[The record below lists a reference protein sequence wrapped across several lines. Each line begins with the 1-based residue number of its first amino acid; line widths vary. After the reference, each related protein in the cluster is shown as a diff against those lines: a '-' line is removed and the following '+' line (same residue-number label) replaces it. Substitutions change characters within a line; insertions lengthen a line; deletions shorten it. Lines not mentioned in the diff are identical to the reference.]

1 MNTENSILRGA
12 GMEYI
17 IDIQNLKKSYKKRR
31 SNEIIEAVKGIS
43 LKVKKGEVIGLLGPN
58 GAGKTTTIK
67 MMCGLLL
74 PNEGSVIINGINMEK
89 NRLKALRHISAV
101 LEGNRNLY
109 WRLTVREN
117 MEYFSGNRG
126 MSKKEIS
133 ARIDDLLDRLNL
145 TEKSNEMVNSLSRGM
160 QQKLSIAIAIL
171 SDTEIIFLDE
181 PTLGLDVEISYEIRK
196 LLKEIAKEYN
206 KTILLSS
213 HDMPVVQEIC
223 ERVIIINKGR
233 IVTDDSVSNL
243 LSLFD
248 TKAYSF
254 TLGATLPEEDLNKV
268 KEQFIVHT
276 DTNENGQSIIT
287 VTIQHSD
294 DFYKV
299 IEIFKNRNIAI
310 EKIDRSIIDFEQVFM
325 KIVKGEFSDEVAVSV

>member
-1 MNTENSILRGA
+1 
-12 GMEYI
+12 MEYV
-17 IDIQNLKKSYKKRR
+17 IDIQNLKKSYKKRK
-31 SNEIIEAVKGIS
+31 SNELIEAVKGIS
-43 LKVKKGEVIGLLGPN
+43 LQVKKGEVVGLLGPN

-74 PNEGSVIINGINMEK
+74 PNEGTVTINGIDMIK
-89 NRLKALRHISAV
+89 HRLKALRHISTV

-126 MSKKEIS
+126 LSKKEIS
-133 ARIDDLLDRLNL
+133 ARIDELLERLNL
-145 TEKSNEMVNSLSRGM
+145 TEKANEMVNSLSRGM
-160 QQKLSIAIAIL
+160 QQKLSIAVAIL
-171 SDTEIIFLDE
+171 ANTEIIFLDE

-196 LLKEIAKEYN
+196 LLKEIAQEYN

-223 ERVIIINKGR
+223 ERVVIINEGR

-254 TLGATLPEEDLNKV
+254 TVGSTLSLKDRETIEQ
-268 KEQFIVHT
+268 QFIVQT
-276 DTNENGQSIIT
+276 EMNESGQSIVT

-299 IEIFKNRNIAI
+299 IEIFKERNIVI
-310 EKIDRSIIDFEQVFM
+310 EKVDRSIIDFEQVFM
-325 KIVKGEFSDEVAVSV
+325 KIVKGETGHEVAVSV

>member
-1 MNTENSILRGA
+1 MD
-12 GMEYI
+12 YV
-17 IDIQNLKKSYKKRR
+17 IDIQNVKKSYKKRK
-31 SNEIIEAVKGIS
+31 SNELIEAVKGIS
-43 LKVKKGEVIGLLGPN
+43 LRIKKGEVVGLLGPN

-74 PNEGSVIINGINMEK
+74 PNEGRVRINGIDMERQ
-89 NRLKALRHISAV
+89 RLKALRHISAV

-133 ARIDDLLDRLNL
+133 KKIDALLERLNL
-145 TEKSNEMVNSLSRGM
+145 TEKANEMVNSLSRGM

-171 SDTEIIFLDE
+171 ADTEIIFLDE
-181 PTLGLDVEISYEIRK
+181 PTLGLDVEISYEIRN
-196 LLKEIAKEYN
+196 LLKEIATEYN

-223 ERVIIINKGR
+223 ERVIIINEGR

-254 TLGATLPEEDLNKV
+254 TTSSALLKEDVEALE
-268 KEQFIVHT
+268 EQFIVQT
-276 DTNENGQSIIT
+276 EINESGQSVIT
-287 VTIQHSD
+287 VTIQHSE
-294 DFYKV
+294 DFYNIIDK
-299 IEIFKNRNIAI
+299 FKEKNIAI
-310 EKIDRSIIDFEQVFM
+310 EKIDRAIIDFEEVFM
-325 KIVKGEFSDEVAVSV
+325 KIVKGEIEHEVAVPV

>member
-17 IDIQNLKKSYKKRR
+17 IDIQNLKKSYKKRK

-299 IEIFKNRNIAI
+299 VEIFKNRNIAI

>member
-1 MNTENSILRGA
+1 MRTEYSCKWGV
-12 GMEYI
+12 GMDYV
-17 IDIQNLKKSYKKRR
+17 IDIQDVKKNYKKRK

-43 LKVKKGEVIGLLGPN
+43 IRIKKGEVVGLLGPN

-74 PNEGSVIINGINMEK
+74 PNEGNVKINGIDIAK
-89 NRLKALRHISAV
+89 QRLKALRHISAV

-126 MSKKEIS
+126 MSKKDIS
-133 ARIDDLLDRLNL
+133 RKIDDLLQRLNL
-145 TEKSNEMVNSLSRGM
+145 THKANEMVNSLSRGM

-171 SDTEIIFLDE
+171 ADTEIIFLDE
-181 PTLGLDVEISYEIRK
+181 PTLGLDIEISYEIRN
-196 LLKEIAKEYN
+196 LLKEIAKDYQ

-223 ERVIIINKGR
+223 ERVVIINEGR
-233 IVTDDSVSNL
+233 IITDDSVSNL

-254 TLGATLPEEDLNKV
+254 ITSSQLTQKDLFDIK
-268 KEQFIVHT
+268 KQFIVQTET
-276 DTNENGQSIIT
+276 DESGQSIIT

-294 DFYKV
+294 DFYNV
-299 IEIFKNRNIAI
+299 IDMLKEKKIVI
-310 EKIDRSIIDFEQVFM
+310 EKIDRAIIDFEQVFL
-325 KIVKGEFSDEVAVSV
+325 KIVKGEVENESAVSV

>member
-17 IDIQNLKKSYKKRR
+17 IDIQNLKKSYKKRK

>member
-1 MNTENSILRGA
+1 MD
-12 GMEYI
+12 YV
-17 IDIQNLKKSYKKRR
+17 IDIQNVKKSYKKRK
-31 SNEIIEAVKGIS
+31 SNELIEAVKGIS
-43 LKVKKGEVIGLLGPN
+43 LRIKKGEVVGLLGPN

-74 PNEGSVIINGINMEK
+74 PNEGRVRINGIDMEK
-89 NRLKALRHISAV
+89 QRLKALRHISAV

-133 ARIDDLLDRLNL
+133 KKIDALLERLNL
-145 TEKSNEMVNSLSRGM
+145 TEKANEMVNSLSRGM

-171 SDTEIIFLDE
+171 ADTEIIFLDE
-181 PTLGLDVEISYEIRK
+181 PTLGLDVEISYEIRN
-196 LLKEIAKEYN
+196 LLKEIATEYN

-223 ERVIIINKGR
+223 ERVIIINEGR

-254 TLGATLPEEDLNKV
+254 TTSSALLKEDVEALE
-268 KEQFIVHT
+268 EQFIVQT
-276 DTNENGQSIIT
+276 EINESGQSVIT
-287 VTIQHSD
+287 VTIQHSE
-294 DFYKV
+294 DFYNIIDK
-299 IEIFKNRNIAI
+299 FKEKNIAI
-310 EKIDRSIIDFEQVFM
+310 EKIDRAIIDFEEVFM
-325 KIVKGEFSDEVAVSV
+325 KIVKGEIEHEVAVPV

>member
-17 IDIQNLKKSYKKRR
+17 IDIQNLKKSYKKRK

-43 LKVKKGEVIGLLGPN
+43 LKVKKGEVIGILGPN

>member
-1 MNTENSILRGA
+1 
-12 GMEYI
+12 
-17 IDIQNLKKSYKKRR
+17 
-31 SNEIIEAVKGIS
+31 
-43 LKVKKGEVIGLLGPN
+43 
-58 GAGKTTTIK
+58 
-67 MMCGLLL
+67 MCGLLL

-196 LLKEIAKEYN
+196 LLKEIAKDIIKQFYLAHM
-206 KTILLSS
+206 ICLL
-213 HDMPVVQEIC
+213 C
-223 ERVIIINKGR
+223 RR
-233 IVTDDSVSNL
+233 
-243 LSLFD
+243 F
-248 TKAYSF
+248 
-254 TLGATLPEEDLNKV
+254 
-268 KEQFIVHT
+268 
-276 DTNENGQSIIT
+276 
-287 VTIQHSD
+287 
-294 DFYKV
+294 
-299 IEIFKNRNIAI
+299 
-310 EKIDRSIIDFEQVFM
+310 
-325 KIVKGEFSDEVAVSV
+325 VKG

>member
-1 MNTENSILRGA
+1 
-12 GMEYI
+12 MEYI
-17 IDIQNLKKSYKKRR
+17 IDIQNLKKSYKKRK

-43 LKVKKGEVIGLLGPN
+43 LQVKKGEVIGLLGPN

-74 PNEGSVIINGINMEK
+74 PNEGSVIINGINMAK

-196 LLKEIAKEYN
+196 LLKEIAKDYN